1 MKEFSSQDG
10 GRYTFVD
17 DIVNLQN
24 LALAF
29 SAIFDACDNFVI
41 MGCELTGDTVS
52 EGYVYINGKIRQLMV
67 APLQLTVLAT
77 VSSVKA
83 IRRSKYLTPVV
94 EPKLAEPIMVS
105 HSQTLFPVQ

>member
-29 SAIFDACDNFVI
+29 SAIFDTCDNFVI
-41 MGCELTGDTVS
+41 TGCE
-52 EGYVYINGKIRQLMV
+52 
-67 APLQLTVLAT
+67 
-77 VSSVKA
+77 
-83 IRRSKYLTPVV
+83 
-94 EPKLAEPIMVS
+94 
-105 HSQTLFPVQ
+105 H